1 MITPK
6 QIEKLYKWAGWIDIR
21 NKPYHQ
27 LGANWQKDHEIYPDL
42 PPADLNTFEK
52 LILEKLKEKK
62 LRVEMVADFGTFNA
76 FRRGSYYHVAILD
89 GHSILGSG
97 ESDLFLNEACWNA
110 LWNLVEKKNG

>member
-42 PPADLNTFEK
+42 PPADLNTFETWICPLVCLQIQK
-52 LILEKLKEKK
+52 DLLGC
-62 LRVEMVADFGTFNA
+62 RVWVRKGVIEGYA
-76 FRRGSYYHVAILD
+76 RGAL
-89 GHSILGSG
+89 
-97 ESDLFLNEACWNA
+97 LNEVCWLA
-110 LWNLVEKKNG
+110 LLDLMEKENG